1 MSGKGTPMEP
11 ISTILTGIALVQKS
25 VEFIK
30 SNIETVNDIRDIAG
44 AVEGL
49 LGGEQEI
56 QKNRFAEKSILG
68 QTKDAA
74 SSVIDAKLAREAMQE
89 MKFLVDMRFGSGTW
103 QMIVDERTKRLAQER
118 AQEEEERKERIR
130 KKMLFQ
136 KRLQFF
142 LLSSTSG
149 LLLIIAAVGAV
160 IYFTGGL

>member
-1 MSGKGTPMEP
+1 MEP

-89 MKFLVDMRFGSGTW
+89 MKFLVDMRFGNGTW

-136 KRLQFF
+136 KRLEFF

>member
-89 MKFLVDMRFGSGTW
+89 MKFLVDMRFGNGTW

-136 KRLQFF
+136 KRLEFF

>member
-1 MSGKGTPMEP
+1 MEP

-89 MKFLVDMRFGSGTW
+89 MRFLVDMRFGNGTW

-136 KRLQFF
+136 KRLEFF

>member
-89 MKFLVDMRFGSGTW
+89 MRFLVDMRFGAGTW

-136 KRLQFF
+136 KRLEFF